1 MSRHIWQSKRL
12 LPKTIASVLCLLP
25 DYRPWVGWWFGD
37 VGAFSKVYKPV
48 PSRDLTRAE
57 EEQAEQPNP
66 SLDRMEHYG
75 TAFLCAALEWDR
87 QSGYHHDDSLYN
99 VLCRNRSFKPG
110 TFERPEYIGRMWPLF
125 WPHLEKALATPT
137 AVTADKLSG
146 LVAADRIEELG
157 GNMVHARFLRVL
169 ASEPEGPPLGWDRN
183 LVQVPYRLETTD
195 APKT

>member
-12 LPKTIASVLCLLP
+12 QVKTVQAVLDLLP
-25 DYRPWVGWWFGD
+25 DHRPWVGWWVGD
-37 VGAFSKVYKPV
+37 VVARQPLY
-48 PSRDLTRAE
+48 RAKYPRIDTLSSPTPIE
-57 EEQAEQPNP
+57 EEQAKQPNP

-99 VLCRNRSFKPG
+99 VLCRNRQFKPG
-110 TFERPEYIGRMWPLF
+110 TFGRPEYIGRMWPLF
-125 WPHLEKALATPT
+125 WPHLEKALSTPT
-137 AVTADKLSG
+137 AITADKLSG

-169 ASEPEGPPLGWDRN
+169 ASEPEGPPLVK
-183 LVQVPYRLETTD
+183 LPYPRSSY